1 MDHPTLSR
9 RATIDDVAELAG
21 VSRSAVSRTFTEGAS
36 VSPRMRE
43 RVEQAAGVLGYK
55 PNALARVLTTQRNRL
70 VAFLSGYQHNLYD
83 AAYHDRILAG
93 LKAEG
98 FRVLHV
104 HIGPGEDVGR
114 ALVDAL
120 DFPVSVAVVAGGSID
135 EESIATC
142 IRLSTP
148 LVLCSGEATGLD
160 AVDCINSD
168 NASGT
173 RAALDHL
180 IARGCRRIACV
191 AGTPGMFATR
201 ERLDAFRT
209 GMKAHGF
216 TPAGVQHGDFS
227 FEGGL
232 AAARALLEQPQ
243 RPDALLCANDA
254 MALGALTAA
263 RELLQLRV
271 PEELAIFG
279 FDDVP
284 MAAWPGFALSTV
296 RNPVEEKAR
305 LICERTRLRSLT
317 PHCEALNARLAMP
330 LVLRSTA

>member
-1 MDHPTLSR
+1 MDFPTLSR

-21 VSRSAVSRTFTEGAS
+21 VSRSAVSRTFTAGAS

-43 RVEQAAGVLGYK
+43 RVEQAASALGYK
-55 PNALARVLTTQRNRL
+55 PNALAQGLTTQRHRL

-83 AAYHDRILAG
+83 AGYHDRILAG

-104 HIGPGEDVGR
+104 HIGAGEDVGR

-148 LVLCSGEATGLD
+148 LVLCSGEAGGLA

-168 NASGT
+168 NAAGT

-180 IARGCRRIACV
+180 VSRGCRRIACL
-191 AGTPGMFATR
+191 AGSRGMFATR
-201 ERLDAFRT
+201 ERLEAFQT
-209 GMKAHGF
+209 GMKAHGLD
-216 TPAGVQHGDFS
+216 PAGVIHGDFS

-232 AAARALLEQPQ
+232 AAARHLLEQRP

-263 RELLQLRV
+263 RELMQLRV
-271 PEELAIFG
+271 PDDVAIFG

-305 LICERTRLRSLT
+305 LICERTRLRAST
-317 PHCEALNARLAMP
+317 PHCEPLAARLLMP
-330 LVLRSTA
+330 LVLRETA